1 MIPTHSS
8 TAFAGVDRLLL
19 VSTDALDKPGRRLA
33 QHRNAIA
40 AAAKAGVKH
49 IVYTS
54 APNARPLGRSGILD
68 DHYWSEQALAASG
81 LDWTILR
88 NHIYAEISLM
98 GLPHA
103 LATGKLF
110 TATGSGGRSYVTRD
124 DCARAAAGALVKATG
139 RQILDVTGPKPV
151 TQNELAQLVS
161 TLTGKQIA
169 HVPVS
174 GADLAK
180 GLAGAGLPPLLVE
193 ALGRFRRRRG
203 AGLPCHCD
211 AGGEGFQRPRSDAA
225 CRFSQLQPRRPQAR
239 RLSSLP
245 RVRGQCQLRK
255 LWVVRGIAHYFSF
268 CQRNA
273 SSLSSKEILA
283 IVATIVPKAPAQG
296 CKIIR

>member
-1 MIPTHSS
+1 MTTYLVTGASGHLGRLAAETLLDAKAGKVIAATRDPAKLNALATRGAELRRADFDDPNSL
-8 TAFAGVDRLLL
+8 TAAFAGVDRLLL

-68 DHYWSEQALAASG
+68 DHYWSEQALAASS

-103 LATGKLF
+103 IATGKLF

-124 DCARAAAGALVKATG
+124 DCARAAAGALLKATG
-139 RQILDVTGPKPV
+139 RGIFDVTGPNPI

-161 TLTGKQIA
+161 TLTGRQIV
-169 HVPVS
+169 HVPVG

-180 GLAGAGLPPLLVE
+180 GLGGAGLPPLLVE
-193 ALGRFRRRRG
+193 ALVDF
-203 AGLPCHCD
+203 D
-211 AGGEGFQRPRSDAA
+211 IDAA
-225 CRFSQLQPRRPQAR
+225 QGF
-239 RLSSLP
+239 
-245 RVRGQCQLRK
+245 
-255 LWVVRGIAHYFSF
+255 H
-268 CQRNA
+268 
-273 SSLSSKEILA
+273 A
-283 IVATIVPKAPAQG
+283 IVTPVVKDFSGRAPTPLADFLNSNRAAL
-296 CKIIR
+296 KPAA

>member
-1 MIPTHSS
+1 MTTYLVTGAGGHLGRLAAETLLDAKAGKVIAATRDPAKLNALASRGAEVRRADFDDPAS
-8 TAFAGVDRLLL
+8 LGTAFAGVDRLLL

-40 AAAKAGVKH
+40 AAIKAGVKH

-68 DHYWSEQALAASG
+68 DHYWSEQAIAASG

-124 DCARAAAGALVKATG
+124 DCARAAAGALIKATG
-139 RQILDVTGPKPV
+139 RQILDVTGPQPV
-151 TQNELAQLVS
+151 TQNELAKLVS
-161 TLTGKQIA
+161 TLTGKPIV
-169 HVPVS
+169 HIPVS

-193 ALGRFRRRRG
+193 ALVDF
-203 AGLPCHCD
+203 D
-211 AGGEGFQRPRSDAA
+211 VDAA
-225 CRFSQLQPRRPQAR
+225 QGF
-239 RLSSLP
+239 
-245 RVRGQCQLRK
+245 
-255 LWVVRGIAHYFSF
+255 H
-268 CQRNA
+268 
-273 SSLSSKEILA
+273 A
-283 IVATIVPKAPAQG
+283 IVTPAVKDFSG
-296 CKIIR
+296 RDPTPLADFINSNRAALKPAA

>member
-1 MIPTHSS
+1 MTTFLVTGAGGHLGRLAAETLLDSKAGKVIAATRDPAKLNALATRGAEVRRADFDDPNSLSS
-8 TAFAGVDRLLL
+8 AFAGVDRLLL
-19 VSTDALDKPGRRLA
+19 VSTDALDRPGRRLA

-40 AAAKAGVKH
+40 AAIKAGVKH

-68 DHYWSEQALAASG
+68 DHYWTEQALAASG
-81 LDWTILR
+81 LDWTVLR

-103 LATGKLF
+103 IATSKLF

-139 RQILDVTGPKPV
+139 RSIFDVTGPKPV
-151 TQNELAQLVS
+151 TQTELAKLVS
-161 TLTGKQIA
+161 TLTGKQIE

-193 ALGRFRRRRG
+193 ALVDF
-203 AGLPCHCD
+203 D
-211 AGGEGFQRPRSDAA
+211 VDAA
-225 CRFSQLQPRRPQAR
+225 QGF
-239 RLSSLP
+239 
-245 RVRGQCQLRK
+245 
-255 LWVVRGIAHYFSF
+255 H
-268 CQRNA
+268 
-273 SSLSSKEILA
+273 A
-283 IVATIVPKAPAQG
+283 IVTPVVKDFSGRDPTPLADFLTANRAALKPAA
-296 CKIIR
+296 

>member
-1 MIPTHSS
+1 MTTYLVTGASGHLGRLAAETLLDAKAGKVIAATRDPAKLNALATRGAELRRADFDYPNSL
-8 TAFAGVDRLLL
+8 TAAFAGVDRLLL

-103 LATGKLF
+103 IATGKLF

-124 DCARAAAGALVKATG
+124 DCARAAAGALLKATG
-139 RQILDVTGPKPV
+139 RGIFDVTGPNPI

-161 TLTGKQIA
+161 TLTGRQIV
-169 HVPVS
+169 HVPVG

-193 ALGRFRRRRG
+193 ALVDF
-203 AGLPCHCD
+203 D
-211 AGGEGFQRPRSDAA
+211 IDAA
-225 CRFSQLQPRRPQAR
+225 QGFHAVVTPVVKDFSGRDPTQLADFLNSNRAA
-239 RLSSLP
+239 LKS
-245 RVRGQCQLRK
+245 
-255 LWVVRGIAHYFSF
+255 A
-268 CQRNA
+268 A
-273 SSLSSKEILA
+273 
-283 IVATIVPKAPAQG
+283 
-296 CKIIR
+296 